1 MASQRISPTA
11 RAEIAANDAVARWKV
26 LLAHNGAL
34 PTCDGLFAA
43 ITEAMDDVQI
53 VDAPSAEAAR
63 SILRRTPF
71 DVCLVCLDLPPSPSG
86 GIRLAQDLVRA
97 GCPLILVTRSLRWLP
112 RSAAELKVLPW
123 IAPEADPAEVA
134 RTPST
139 RPSRSS
145 TSTTRSRSISSE
157 IEDDDLGDPPAHLRG
172 LIAAPSCARLL
183 RRAPRHLLERSFTLC
198 GSSSVGRASASQA
211 EGRGF
216 ESRFP
221 LQNVKAR
228 G

>member
-11 RAEIAANDAVARWKV
+11 QAEIAANDAVARWKV

-123 IAPEADPAEVA
+123 ISPEATPSEVA
-134 RTPST
+134 RAIDEAIEELDFDNQVTLD
-139 RPSRSS
+139 
-145 TSTTRSRSISSE
+145 SSE
-157 IEDDDLGDPPAHLRG
+157 EDDDLAIPQR
-172 LIAAPSCARLL
+172 IS
-183 RRAPRHLLERSFTLC
+183 E
-198 GSSSVGRASASQA
+198 V
-211 EGRGF
+211 
-216 ESRFP
+216 
-221 LQNVKAR
+221 
-228 G
+228 

>member
-11 RAEIAANDAVARWKV
+11 QAEIAANDAVARWKV

-123 IAPEADPAEVA
+123 ISPEATPSEVA
-134 RTPST
+134 R
-139 RPSRSS
+139 
-145 TSTTRSRSISSE
+145 SIDEAIEELDFDNQVTLDSSE
-157 IEDDDLGDPPAHLRG
+157 EDDDLAIPQR
-172 LIAAPSCARLL
+172 IS
-183 RRAPRHLLERSFTLC
+183 E
-198 GSSSVGRASASQA
+198 V
-211 EGRGF
+211 
-216 ESRFP
+216 
-221 LQNVKAR
+221 
-228 G
+228 

>member
-123 IAPEADPAEVA
+123 ISPEATPSEVA
-134 RTPST
+134 RAIDEAIEELDFDNQVTLD
-139 RPSRSS
+139 
-145 TSTTRSRSISSE
+145 SSE
-157 IEDDDLGDPPAHLRG
+157 EDDDLAIPQR
-172 LIAAPSCARLL
+172 IS
-183 RRAPRHLLERSFTLC
+183 E
-198 GSSSVGRASASQA
+198 V
-211 EGRGF
+211 
-216 ESRFP
+216 
-221 LQNVKAR
+221 
-228 G
+228 